1 MGHKYFCEICRQE
14 WECECVAVHDFVPEK
29 YSVCICKTCHLP
41 MDEGDH
47 RDCPVQSLTCP
58 EHLPQKSAK
67 ENVRGVPIAFP
78 PDVAEKAERAF
89 SQLES
94 YEAACFW
101 CGHGYDEYTG
111 KAEDEHFAYNC
122 PDAPEELRENAKKR
136 LLLDGGSRTQ

>member
-1 MGHKYFCEICRQE
+1 
-14 WECECVAVHDFVPEK
+14 
-29 YSVCICKTCHLP
+29 